1 METDVTDNPAQ
12 HRFELKIGTEL
23 ALATYRR
30 EGDRVVIRFADNGR
44 GAVLGGNNFVFA
56 NNTLARNG
64 VQIEDNGG
72 SNKNISGNVL
82 TDR

>member
-1 METDVTDNPAQ
+1 MTKLDPTTLSPRQLEDLGPHALHQ
-12 HRFELKIGTEL
+12 L
-23 ALATYRR
+23 ALRAS
-30 EGDRVVIRFADNGR
+30 
-44 GAVLGGNNFVFA
+44 
-56 NNTLARNG
+56 NTLARNG